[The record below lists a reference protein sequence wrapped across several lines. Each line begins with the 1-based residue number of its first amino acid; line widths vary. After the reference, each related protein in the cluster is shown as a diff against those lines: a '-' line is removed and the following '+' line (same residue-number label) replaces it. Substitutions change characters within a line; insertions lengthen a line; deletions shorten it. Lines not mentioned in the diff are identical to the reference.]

1 MLFMLFN
8 STYYKINRRL
18 INLILVASCE
28 SYVMFN
34 TRFNLFVRRKVN
46 VIKRN
51 KLKRNKLHLI

>member
-8 STYYKINRRL
+8 STYYKINRL

-51 KLKRNKLHLI
+51 KLKRNKLHLM

>member
-34 TRFNLFVRRKVN
+34 TVLIYLFGEK
-46 VIKRN
+46 
-51 KLKRNKLHLI
+51 

>member
-8 STYYKINRRL
+8 STYYKINRL

-34 TRFNLFVRRKVN
+34 TVLIYLFGEK
-46 VIKRN
+46 
-51 KLKRNKLHLI
+51 